1 MQMYTTVN
9 GFKPTCSFFGDSVE
23 LACPVHTHFDN
34 FFFFWRAAKTLTKC
48 FLCVVPKSARRY
60 RRRISSIISHQ
71 RGVVSPFHDRTEIE
85 IAVRLAVPAPRRER
99 HGGLRPRRA
108 KVAQ

>member
-9 GFKPTCSFFGDSVE
+9 GFKPTCSFFGDSAE
-23 LACPVHTHFDN
+23 LACPIHTHFDN
-34 FFFFWRAAKTLTKC
+34 FFFFWSAAKTLIQSSFYAT
-48 FLCVVPKSARRY
+48 PKSARRY
-60 RRRISSIISHQ
+60 RRRKSSIISHQ
-71 RGVVSPFHDRTEIE
+71 RGVISPIHDRTEIE
-85 IAVRLAVPAPRRER
+85 IAATRRPTPRRER

>member
-9 GFKPTCSFFGDSVE
+9 GFKPTCSFFGVSVE

-34 FFFFWRAAKTLTKC
+34 FFFFWSSEDSL
-48 FLCVVPKSARRY
+48 PKSARRY

-85 IAVRLAVPAPRRER
+85 IAGRITLPAPRRER